1 MKKSLLAPTC
11 GLAIALGGTPPLLA
25 DDIRDQLD
33 AARAA
38 YERGE
43 LQTSVQGLQ
52 FVIAAIQEKVNQSLL
67 KLLPEPLPGWTAE
80 DAQATA
86 GGMASMIVGTSLS
99 RHYQR
104 EDGASLDISLMAN
117 SPLLP
122 MMTFMMSNPL
132 MLQSD
137 PDSRL
142 YTYAGHQGIIQQKH
156 DPSGWEI
163 SLMGAGNLLIRVSG
177 TGIQKTDAEAYL
189 KALDL
194 MAVKKAFN
202 NG

>member
-1 MKKSLLAPTC
+1 MKKSLLATTC
-11 GLAIALGGTPPLLA
+11 GLAIALGGPTPLLA

-80 DAQATA
+80 DAQATV

-104 EDGASLDISLMAN
+104 EDGASLEISLMAN

-132 MLQSD
+132 MVQSD
-137 PDSRL
+137 PDSRI
-142 YTYAGHQGIIQQKH
+142 YTYAGHQGIILQKH
-156 DPSGWEI
+156 DPNGWEI
-163 SLMGAGNLLIRVSG
+163 SLMGAGNLLIRISG

-194 MAVKKAFN
+194 NAVKKAFT